1 MGKFFEAFKRHD
13 QVITTKRLT
22 RTLNG
27 SDWYALLQYDRASG
41 RLDLTDKAILN
52 PDYTAERLVRCG
64 LIHSDGRL
72 TPEGI
77 KACDR
82 FMSLGEAS
90 PAVPAGENGP
100 RIPAPRVHKGE
111 GSAID
116 RRSREAGASR
126 LPMASGAR
134 DRKTGP
140 PAGFPAGRSMPS
152 APEPRQA
159 VDAAPNAPGDTPH
172 SAISPDLVVLHNP
185 HGVEAEQFRKLR
197 SAIMFP
203 GTTAMP
209 RLVLVTSTE
218 PEEGKSFV
226 AANLAAT
233 IAMNLN
239 HHVLL
244 VDCDLRRP
252 SLHALFGLRPEPGLS
267 DHLAALRDLAAVIQR
282 VALPRLSVV
291 PAGLTPLNPAELLTS
306 DRMARFLDEVKN
318 RYQDRFVI
326 LDSPPPT
333 VASELKILSSLVDGI
348 VLVLKEG
355 GPGREKVQDVVRQ
368 LDKKKILGMV
378 GNFASKRS
386 SDAYYYDKKYR
397 YYRPSAGIKA

>member
-1 MGKFFEAFKRHD
+1 LGKFFEAFERHD
-13 QVITTKRLT
+13 QEVDAKRLT
-22 RTLNG
+22 RTLNR
-27 SDWYALLQYDRASG
+27 SDWYALLKYDRASG
-41 RLDLTDKAILN
+41 RLDLADKAIIRAN
-52 PDYTAERLVRCG
+52 STAERLVRCG

-82 FMSLGEAS
+82 FMSLGNAS
-90 PAVPAGENGP
+90 KAVSADGNGH
-100 RIPAPRVHKGE
+100 RIPASRVHNGDGPALDK
-111 GSAID
+111 
-116 RRSREAGASR
+116 RSRDAGASP
-126 LPMASGAR
+126 LPIASGAR
-134 DRKTGP
+134 DRHSDP
-140 PAGFPAGRSMPS
+140 AAGFPAGRSIPA
-152 APEPRQA
+152 APEPRCP
-159 VDAAPNAPGDTPH
+159 VNAAPNAPDDPPNSG
-172 SAISPDLVVLHNP
+172 ISPDLVVLHKP
-185 HGVEAEQFRKLR
+185 YGVEAEQFRKLR

-218 PEEGKSFV
+218 PGEGKSFV

-252 SLHALFGLRPEPGLS
+252 SLHALFNLRPDPGLS
-267 DHLAALRDLAAVIQR
+267 DHLAARRDLAAVIQR
-282 VALPRLSVV
+282 VAQPRLSVV
-291 PAGLTPLNPAELLTS
+291 SAGRTPLNPAELLTS

-326 LDSPPPT
+326 LDSPPPA
-333 VASELKILSSLVDGI
+333 VASELKILSGLVDGI
-348 VLVLKEG
+348 VLVLKEA

-368 LDKKKILGMV
+368 LDKQKILGMV
-378 GNFASKRS
+378 GNFASKRG
-386 SDAYYYDKKYR
+386 SDADYYDKQYR
-397 YYRPSAGIKA
+397 YYQHKKDKG